1 MVAAGG
7 GSIVIV
13 SSVAGV
19 LAGPEMAGYVTAKH
33 GLVGLMRSLAV
44 DYGPKGV
51 RVNALCPG
59 WVRTPMSE
67 REMDTLAET
76 RGIDREQAF
85 ALVTR
90 DLPLRRAA
98 DPDEIAAVALFLASD
113 EASFVTGAVVLADGG
128 STALDVGYPR
138 LLRLSPASGS
148 EAGGPPTSGDAT
160 TGCVMPSSSNIAGR
174 ASARATSSGSRPLA
188 VEMSWL
194 SRITAPGC
202 ARHREPRSG
211 SRHGSSRHGSPAA
224 QNEVR
229 IRIDDPPVV
238 AQPEERLPWMNL
250 EVQMRRRADRRHRS
264 CRRSRRRL
272 LPSTRAPLT
281 AERRERREV
290 RVVVLV
296 TLRVSEPEP
305 LPAEVVP
312 ADEEQGVP
320 PSATARTGAPRGAKM
335 SLP

>member
-1 MVAAGG
+1 MAASDPDHCGQAIVRRVRLQGKSALVTGGGTGIGAAIARRFAREGAGVIVTGRRPQPLEQVADEIGGLACPGDSADPDTVRHTVERALQRFGALDVLVANAGGEGGGAVVEADDETWRAGMRANLDAAFVCARECLPVMVAAGG

-67 REMDTLAET
+67 CEMDTLAET

-128 STALDVGYPR
+128 STALDVGT
-138 LLRLSPASGS
+138 LAFSG
-148 EAGGPPTSGDAT
+148 
-160 TGCVMPSSSNIAGR
+160 
-174 ASARATSSGSRPLA
+174 
-188 VEMSWL
+188 
-194 SRITAPGC
+194 
-202 ARHREPRSG
+202 
-211 SRHGSSRHGSPAA
+211 
-224 QNEVR
+224 
-229 IRIDDPPVV
+229 
-238 AQPEERLPWMNL
+238 
-250 EVQMRRRADRRHRS
+250 
-264 CRRSRRRL
+264 
-272 LPSTRAPLT
+272 
-281 AERRERREV
+281 
-290 RVVVLV
+290 
-296 TLRVSEPEP
+296 
-305 LPAEVVP
+305 
-312 ADEEQGVP
+312 
-320 PSATARTGAPRGAKM
+320 
-335 SLP
+335 

>member
-1 MVAAGG
+1 MAASDPDHGGQAIVRRVRLQGKSALVTGGGTGIGAAIARRFAREGAGVIVTGRRPQPLEQVADEIGGLACPGDSADPDTVRHTVERALQRFGALDVLVANAGGEGGGAVVEADDETWRAGMRANLDAAFVCARECLPAMVAAGG

-67 REMDTLAET
+67 CEMDTLAET

-128 STALDVGYPR
+128 STALDVGT
-138 LLRLSPASGS
+138 LAFSG
-148 EAGGPPTSGDAT
+148 
-160 TGCVMPSSSNIAGR
+160 
-174 ASARATSSGSRPLA
+174 
-188 VEMSWL
+188 
-194 SRITAPGC
+194 
-202 ARHREPRSG
+202 
-211 SRHGSSRHGSPAA
+211 
-224 QNEVR
+224 
-229 IRIDDPPVV
+229 
-238 AQPEERLPWMNL
+238 
-250 EVQMRRRADRRHRS
+250 
-264 CRRSRRRL
+264 
-272 LPSTRAPLT
+272 
-281 AERRERREV
+281 
-290 RVVVLV
+290 
-296 TLRVSEPEP
+296 
-305 LPAEVVP
+305 
-312 ADEEQGVP
+312 
-320 PSATARTGAPRGAKM
+320 
-335 SLP
+335 